1 MNELNYEKAYSRL
14 EKIVEELESDK
25 LTLEESLVKYE
36 EGLSLYKYCEDF
48 LNKIEGKIEVLSK
61 EKDKEEEYAVID
73 FLEKDTNND
82 K

>member
-25 LTLEESLVKYE
+25 LTLEESLIKYE
-36 EGLSLYKYCEDF
+36 EGLNLYKYCEDF
-48 LNKIEGKIEVLSK
+48 LNKIEGKIEILSK